1 MRNCFSK
8 HALGQSAC
16 KYISRQ
22 LLANFAHEKVVL
34 CQSTRSITYP
44 RLGGGAFVGM
54 KDVRDRVSELLQLRS
69 FASEPYRA
77 TSECAVEEES
87 DMYGFSLLSHG
98 YGERHAS
105 SSTKGTLTNLMMDQ
119 NWNNPGNVCLM
130 CRAYQIDDTYRS
142 VVFGQTLGASGS
154 TYLALKSQQHHM
166 FSDRYYAEGVAY
178 KSRGLWSESIKSLSD
193 ALVYNANHLIARMER
208 ADSYFRQNKKLEAL
222 SDYKQILAVQP
233 NHAVALERTM
243 LLRNNAS
250 LTPLPSTQSTATN
263 VHSSGN
269 SRIQLT
275 DRSNV
280 DYVSTVPSI
289 GSSSIHSHPIPTVNK
304 NIHAKPLVYKNT
316 GLIDKLQ
323 QALLENPKYFD
334 TSSSSNS
341 DDDSSGSSSDSG
353 DSVKRD
359 EKKSSTKRKH
369 DERKSSKKEHKASK
383 KRKHKK
389 EKRSKESKRKK
400 KHKSEK

>member
-1 MRNCFSK
+1 M
-8 HALGQSAC
+8 
-16 KYISRQ
+16 
-22 LLANFAHEKVVL
+22 
-34 CQSTRSITYP
+34 
-44 RLGGGAFVGM
+44 GM
-54 KDVRDRVSELLQLRS
+54 KDVGDRVSELLKLRS

-98 YGERHAS
+98 NSERHAS
-105 SSTKGTLTNLMMDQ
+105 SSTKGKLSNLMTDQ

-154 TYLALKSQQHHM
+154 TYLVLKSQQHHM

-193 ALVYNANHLIARMER
+193 ALVYNANHLLARIER

-222 SDYKQILAVQP
+222 SDYRQILAVQP

-243 LLRNNAS
+243 LLRNNTL
-250 LTPLPSTQSTATN
+250 LTPLPSTQYTATDM
-263 VHSSGN
+263 HSSGN
-269 SRIQLT
+269 SRLQLT

-280 DYVSTVPSI
+280 DYVSTVPSTA
-289 GSSSIHSHPIPTVNK
+289 SSSIHNQVPTMNK

-334 TSSSSNS
+334 TSSGSNS
-341 DDDSSGSSSDSG
+341 DNDSSDSSSDSG

-359 EKKSSTKRKH
+359 DKKSSKKRKR
-369 DERKSSKKEHKASK
+369 DEPKRSKKEHKANK

-389 EKRSKESKRKK
+389 EKRSKDSKRKK

>member
-1 MRNCFSK
+1 M
-8 HALGQSAC
+8 
-16 KYISRQ
+16 
-22 LLANFAHEKVVL
+22 
-34 CQSTRSITYP
+34 
-44 RLGGGAFVGM
+44 GM
-54 KDVRDRVSELLQLRS
+54 KDVGDRVSELLKLRS

-98 YGERHAS
+98 NSERHAS
-105 SSTKGTLTNLMMDQ
+105 SSTKGKLSNLMTDQ

-142 VVFGQTLGASGS
+142 VVFGETLGASGS
-154 TYLALKSQQHHM
+154 TYLVLKSQQHHM

-193 ALVYNANHLIARMER
+193 ALVYNANHLLARIER

-222 SDYKQILAVQP
+222 SDYRQILAVQP
-233 NHAVALERTM
+233 NHTAALERTV
-243 LLRNNAS
+243 LLRNNTS
-250 LTPLPSTQSTATN
+250 LTPLPGTMSIATDMHN
-263 VHSSGN
+263 SGN

-275 DRSNV
+275 DRINV
-280 DYVSTVPSI
+280 DYISTIPSTA
-289 GSSSIHSHPIPTVNK
+289 SSSIHSHPIPTVNK

-316 GLIDKLQ
+316 GLIDKLH

-334 TSSSSNS
+334 TSSSSS
-341 DDDSSGSSSDSG
+341 SEDDSSDSSSDSG
-353 DSVKRD
+353 DSVKHD
-359 EKKSSTKRKH
+359 EKKSSKKRKR

-383 KRKHKK
+383 KRKQKK
-389 EKRSKESKRKK
+389 EKRSKDSKRKK

>member
-1 MRNCFSK
+1 
-8 HALGQSAC
+8 
-16 KYISRQ
+16 
-22 LLANFAHEKVVL
+22 
-34 CQSTRSITYP
+34 
-44 RLGGGAFVGM
+44 M
-54 KDVRDRVSELLQLRS
+54 KDVRDRVSDLLKLRS

-98 YGERHAS
+98 NSERHAS
-105 SSTKGTLTNLMMDQ
+105 SSTKGTLSNLMTDQ

-154 TYLALKSQQHHM
+154 TYLVLKSQQHHM

-193 ALVYNANHLIARMER
+193 ALVYNANHLVARIER

-222 SDYKQILAVQP
+222 SDYKQILAAQP

-243 LLRNNAS
+243 LLRNNTS
-250 LTPLPSTQSTATN
+250 LTPLPSTQSTTTD
-263 VHSSGN
+263 VRSSGN

-280 DYVSTVPSI
+280 DYVSTVPST
-289 GSSSIHSHPIPTVNK
+289 GSSSIHNQVSTVNK

-334 TSSSSNS
+334 ASSSSS
-341 DDDSSGSSSDSG
+341 SEDYSSDSSDSSSDSG
-353 DSVKRD
+353 DSVKHD
-359 EKKSSTKRKH
+359 EKKSSKKRKR
-369 DERKSSKKEHKASK
+369 DERKSNTLLHKVGERANSG
-383 KRKHKK
+383 
-389 EKRSKESKRKK
+389 RSDT
-400 KHKSEK
+400 